1 VIGPWRPHISILQN
15 GPSENRTLLI
25 EQFRCQKLTTFRVPI
40 GFSRST
46 VKAHVVV
53 RSERQTLNANT
64 LEELPGCA
72 VNLLPVQSPFVFL
85 RAEIRGAAGAQ
96 HTTALAG
103 PGVSRPTTT
112 TSANGT
118 PAWSRRIEDRRSIC
132 WRQTAGTSFDHAG
145 YSHSP
150 SMINLSD
157 CRNLPA
163 LSGQGVVGLRLRRPW
178 RHTYNS
184 DRLPRHVSPRVSCR
198 CHPGIASL

>member
-15 GPSENRTLLI
+15 GPSENRTLLM

-96 HTTALAG
+96 HTTRARWPRCIEAYHHDIGQRHAG
-103 PGVSRPTTT
+103 LVDGVLK
-112 TSANGT
+112 
-118 PAWSRRIEDRRSIC
+118 
-132 WRQTAGTSFDHAG
+132 TAGRSAG
-145 YSHSP
+145 
-150 SMINLSD
+150 
-157 CRNLPA
+157 
-163 LSGQGVVGLRLRRPW
+163 GRRPAPLSTTPDT
-178 RHTYNS
+178 RTA
-184 DRLPRHVSPRVSCR
+184 LQ
-198 CHPGIASL
+198 